1 METGFQKKVTSALRQ
16 RCQEVSGHRS
26 SLAAK
31 THGPGPPPSKCPLN
45 DSCRGRSTSNDV
57 DRSRAF
63 YSGVLGGEV
72 VLHWLGDQPS
82 VAERQPFGKIP

>member
-1 METGFQKKVTSALRQ
+1 
-16 RCQEVSGHRS
+16 
-26 SLAAK
+26 
-31 THGPGPPPSKCPLN
+31 
-45 DSCRGRSTSNDV
+45 V